1 MTFDIGPSPWLQTL
15 VFIYWALAFIIPIAL
30 TIYFFVLLSRMARA
44 QEEMSRHML
53 EMARDIKLLAMRE
66 RDR

>member
-1 MTFDIGPSPWLQTL
+1 MNLAPSPLLEAL
-15 VFIYWALAFIIPIAL
+15 VILVWALAFIIPIVL

-44 QEEMSRHML
+44 QQEMSRHML

-66 RDR
+66 RER